1 MTRALIVI
9 SIVQVA
15 AIIML
20 FGKLSDIEKSLDRPV
35 TPQSVSTQPSPFQ
48 RNPVQAGTVIDEER
62 LRSIIR
68 EELGAE
74 LGQLSNGERAAVPPA
89 PPQDRMQA
97 EQQQVLQQ
105 IQYFSSVGRISTAEM
120 QKLQMDIAKLDAA
133 SRTAALQEL
142 NRALNS
148 GRLDGR
154 L

>member
-48 RNPVQAGTVIDEER
+48 RNPVEAGTVIDEER

-74 LGQLSNGERAAVPPA
+74 LGQLSNGERAAVPA